1 MVPGYLAGR
10 YHEDE
15 IAFDLP
21 GLAASAGARFV
32 SGRVTGVSSSRS
44 IVSLEDGRDLPFDL
58 LSLCLGSGVAGAGT
72 PGVSRWAASVKPI
85 HRARETR
92 ERLLAV
98 AGKGT
103 GTRSGDVAVVGAGS
117 AGVEIAC
124 AAARVLADRQSRG
137 RVHLLD
143 RGRLLPEGTD
153 AEREAL
159 RRILAARGVSIREG
173 TLVTEVREADIQVGD
188 RESVA
193 SALTIWATGPAA
205 PALLRASGLPVD
217 GDGYLLVDRFL
228 HSVADPRVFAAG
240 DCATLAGGPG
250 APRAGVLAVREGPVL
265 VANLFAAAAG
275 SKLRAFSAR
284 STYLSILDTSDGRGF
299 LRFGPLFASGRWAL
313 AFKTAIDRRFVR
325 RYRIA
330 PLSGSDEGDET
341 LGGRR

>member
-1 MVPGYLAGR
+1 MNGNGTPDGPKLSKNNAFGGTNEAPDPLPAGIPGVSRVALLLAGGGHAQLEVLRALARARSHPFDATLVSTEERALYSGMVPGYLAGR

-32 SGRVTGVSSSRS
+32 RGRVTGVSSSRS

-159 RRILAARGVSIREG
+159 RRILAARG
-173 TLVTEVREADIQVGD
+173 
-188 RESVA
+188 
-193 SALTIWATGPAA
+193 
-205 PALLRASGLPVD
+205 
-217 GDGYLLVDRFL
+217 
-228 HSVADPRVFAAG
+228 
-240 DCATLAGGPG
+240 
-250 APRAGVLAVREGPVL
+250 
-265 VANLFAAAAG
+265 
-275 SKLRAFSAR
+275 
-284 STYLSILDTSDGRGF
+284 
-299 LRFGPLFASGRWAL
+299 
-313 AFKTAIDRRFVR
+313 
-325 RYRIA
+325 
-330 PLSGSDEGDET
+330 
-341 LGGRR
+341 